1 MSGTGLFKCYSND
14 RNEKKVNNNTLK
26 GKRDY
31 KMWEK
36 SEIDLFI
43 KGLEKYGRNFEN
55 IHKLIGTKTLPQVY
69 DCFLYFIIDQ
79 LNEYFKI
86 EKIINLTLK
95 YDKIGQ
101 TFLLSKSQKIQAIIK
116 HLTKG
121 SKSKEFAKEFKLVK
135 YFLELK
141 YCKNDDR
148 FKENFI
154 NHFVEYV
161 KTLNFKEISM
171 THFKI
176 PNNIGIIK
184 YISKKINHPMKYLI
198 RYRKSKM

>member
-101 TFLLSKSQKIQAIIK
+101 TFLLSKSQKNSSYNQT
-116 HLTKG
+116 LN
-121 SKSKEFAKEFKLVK
+121 E
-135 YFLELK
+135 
-141 YCKNDDR
+141 R
-148 FKENFI
+148 FKI
-154 NHFVEYV
+154 KRVCKRV
-161 KTLNFKEISM
+161 QTS
-171 THFKI
+171 KI
-176 PNNIGIIK
+176 FLRIK
-184 YISKKINHPMKYLI
+184 IL
-198 RYRKSKM
+198 